1 MNDVRLK
8 FNSVISNVNAGGKG
22 GPGGI
27 GGISGVTLDGD
38 TIVSQNVKMDNGDFG
53 RPGDPGSTWE
63 GSLPDY
69 QRFGPT
75 FKLWETE
82 DEMAQSFFET
92 AVLVK

>member
-1 MNDVRLK
+1 M
-8 FNSVISNVNAGGKG
+8 SNVIAGGKG

-38 TIVSQNVKMDNGDFG
+38 TIVSQNVKMDDGDFG
-53 RPGDPGSTWE
+53 RPGDQGSTWE

-69 QRFGPT
+69 QGFAPT
-75 FKLWETE
+75 LKLCETE
-82 DEMAQSFFET
+82 DEMAQLFFET